1 MTIKDLNINEYNPY
15 YDNYISK
22 VNKAT
27 LNDGLATNYKT
38 IELFLKSIPHDKL
51 EYRYADGKWTIKEI
65 VQHLID
71 TERVFTYRALRIARK
86 DQTPLPGYDENAFAT
101 TSASNARSFDSLLAE
116 YVALR
121 AATIA
126 LFTSFTNTMLLEKG
140 IASGSAISVRAIGFI
155 LIGHENHHCEII
167 KERYL

>member
-71 TERVFTYRALRIARK
+71 TER
-86 DQTPLPGYDENAFAT
+86 
-101 TSASNARSFDSLLAE
+101 
-116 YVALR
+116 YV
-121 AATIA
+121 
-126 LFTSFTNTMLLEKG
+126 LLERIKHLFLVMMKMH
-140 IASGSAISVRAIGFI
+140 SQLLVLLMLEV
-155 LIGHENHHCEII
+155 LIVYWPNTWH
-167 KERYL
+167 